1 MKLEEILGAYGVPDP
16 KIVGKLPKAGTSLDF
31 VGHADITRILLTVD
45 PTWRWVPIAWD
56 NGRPAIHIEN
66 GIATMWGELTILGQA
81 RLGVGS
87 VRADK
92 QELDK
97 ELVGDFLR
105 NAAMRFGICLSLWT
119 KQEWDD
125 VSHTITKP
133 MPKAATS
140 APQAQPVAANTDS
153 LVSTE
158 NIERFK
164 GACSDIALDWR
175 EVANS
180 AGVNLDTLRES
191 DMKALRAA
199 FTAAKEALYA
209 PKPALPPEVM
219 DDFNPAY
226 SSTEE
231 ALATVVDL
239 FVGAEVIE
247 PSRSNH
253 PANGTPQI
261 KEPNASATP
270 PQLGKL
276 RALCSGAGI
285 NSKED
290 QLSMASDHTK
300 RTITSFNDLTKK
312 EASELISIL
321 AP

>member
-1 MKLEEILGAYGVPDP
+1 MDL
-16 KIVGKLPKAGTSLDF
+16 
-31 VGHADITRILLTVD
+31 
-45 PTWRWVPIAWD
+45 
-56 NGRPAIHIEN
+56 
-66 GIATMWGELTILGQA
+66 
-81 RLGVGS
+81 
-87 VRADK
+87 
-92 QELDK
+92 
-97 ELVGDFLR
+97 
-105 NAAMRFGICLSLWT
+105 
-119 KQEWDD
+119 
-125 VSHTITKP
+125 
-133 MPKAATS
+133 
-140 APQAQPVAANTDS
+140 
-153 LVSTE
+153 
-158 NIERFK
+158 
-164 GACSDIALDWR
+164 
-175 EVANS
+175 
-180 AGVNLDTLRES
+180 
-191 DMKALRAA
+191 LRAA
-199 FTAAKEALYA
+199 YATAKKALYA
-209 PKPALPPEVM
+209 PKPTVEPEVM

-226 SSTEE
+226 NTEE

>member
-125 VSHTITKP
+125 VSHTTTKP
-133 MPKAATS
+133 MPKAATP
-140 APQAQPVAANTDS
+140 APQAKPATDANP
-153 LVSTE
+153 LVSAE

-164 GACSDIALDWR
+164 GACAEVALDWR
-175 EVANS
+175 EIANS

-191 DMKALRAA
+191 DMDLLRASY
-199 FTAAKEALYA
+199 TKAKTELYA

-226 SSTEE
+226 NTEE

-239 FVGAEVIE
+239 FVGSEVIE

>member
-31 VGHADITRILLTVD
+31 VGHADITRILLEID

-56 NGRPAIHIEN
+56 NGRPSIHVEN
-66 GIATMWGELTILGQA
+66 GIATMWGELTVLGQA

-97 ELVGDFLR
+97 ELIGDFLR

-125 VSHTITKP
+125 NPHATTKP
-133 MPKAATS
+133 V
-140 APQAQPVAANTDS
+140 PQAKPVVLASNPP
-153 LVSTE
+153 VSAD

-164 GACSDIALDWR
+164 GACAEVALDWR
-175 EVANS
+175 EIANT
-180 AGVNLDTLRES
+180 AGVNLDNLHES
-191 DMKALRAA
+191 DMDLLRAA
-199 FTAAKEALYA
+199 YATAKKALYA
-209 PKPALPPEVM
+209 PKPVVAAEVM

-226 SSTEE
+226 NTDEV
-231 ALATVVDL
+231 LAKVVDL
-239 FVGAEVIE
+239 FAGSEVIE
-247 PSRSNH
+247 ESRSNH

-261 KEPNASATP
+261 KEPGAPATA

-276 RALCSGAGI
+276 RALCGGAGI
-285 NSKED
+285 TSKED

-312 EASELISIL
+312 EASELIGIL